1 MPWSVCRMLFESRAE
16 AWEQS
21 HGGSRVEDARYA
33 TQKDID
39 NWI

>member
-1 MPWSVCRMLFESRAE
+1 MLFESRAE
-16 AWEQS
+16 AYEEAK
-21 HGGSRVEDARYA
+21 GGSGSDAHYA

>member
-1 MPWSVCRMLFESRAE
+1 MLFESRAE
-16 AWEQS
+16 AYEEAK
-21 HGGSRVEDARYA
+21 GGRDNDAHYA

>member
-1 MPWSVCRMLFESRAE
+1 MLFESRAE
-16 AWEQS
+16 AFDEAR
-21 HGGSRVEDARYA
+21 GGDNDARYA